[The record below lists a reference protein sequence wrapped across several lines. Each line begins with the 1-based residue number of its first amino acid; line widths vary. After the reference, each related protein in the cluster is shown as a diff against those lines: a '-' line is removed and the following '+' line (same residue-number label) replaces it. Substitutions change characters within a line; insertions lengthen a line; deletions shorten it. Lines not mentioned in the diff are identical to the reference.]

1 MDFEWWRHI
10 PVLLAFKRLW
20 QEDCEFRTRLNYI
33 WTHCQREGGG
43 RDPHIHMNTHP
54 KSELDG
60 TQFSERQVS
69 VSMAAFATR
78 PSTGIHLFNLGQ
90 FA

>member
-1 MDFEWWRHI
+1 MDTLSE
-10 PVLLAFKRLW
+10 
-20 QEDCEFRTRLNYI
+20 
-33 WTHCQREGGG
+33 RET
-43 RDPHIHMNTHP
+43 HIHMNTHP

-69 VSMAAFATR
+69 VSVAAFATR
-78 PSTGIHLFNLGQ
+78 PSIGIHLFNLGQ